1 MKKNAFVF
9 IALLYLLVFAQQR
22 FSAPPQETLPVTGTF
37 TDSRDGQSY
46 RTVVIGGQTWMAE
59 NLSFDIDSS
68 WCYNDD
74 NANCAKY
81 GRLYAWVA
89 AVKACAG
96 LGDGWHLPDTANWYA
111 LLEVVGGWEIA
122 GAKLKSKVGWQKDGN
137 GTDEFGFTALP
148 GGGRRSSSD
157 DFILVGKEGWWWNA
171 TKGKVSGAS
180 STSIV
185 YYDDC
190 VFVGLPNRS
199 VGLSVRCVQDVRQ

>member
-1 MKKNAFVF
+1 MKKNVFVF

-46 RTVVIGGQTWMAE
+46 RTVKIGKLTWMAE
-59 NLSFDIDSS
+59 NLNFDIDSS

-96 LGDGWHLPDTANWYA
+96 LGDGWRLPDTANWYA
-111 LLEVVGGWEIA
+111 LLEAVGGWEIA
-122 GAKLKSKVGWQKDGN
+122 GIKLKSKAGWQNDNN
-137 GTDEFGFTALP
+137 GTDEFGFMALP
-148 GGGRRSSSD
+148 GGGRSHSGSFRYVSEQG
-157 DFILVGKEGWWWNA
+157 FWWGA
-171 TKGKVSGAS
+171 TKNSLPGALNL
-180 STSIV
+180 SIV

-190 VFVGLPNRS
+190 VFVGFGNRS
-199 VGLSVRCVQDVRQ
+199 VGLSVRCVQDVHQ